1 MAVCTGGHSYRT
13 AHDHLASPQHL
24 RRNAASRGTD
34 GPRSC
39 RYASAVTIE
48 IRRASVVDWL
58 AVWPIWQ
65 AIVSAQETYMFDPFT
80 PAEQAQLMWFPDPP
94 AETWV
99 AVHEDR
105 SVVGTYLLKPNGPG
119 PGSHLA
125 NAGFMVAPA
134 ARGGG
139 IGRRLAEHCLAR
151 ARECNYLGMQFN
163 AVVATN
169 EGAIRL
175 WQSLGF
181 AIVGTVPQAYRHRT
195 AGLVDV
201 HVMYRAL

>member
-1 MAVCTGGHSYRT
+1 V
-13 AHDHLASPQHL
+13 
-24 RRNAASRGTD
+24 N
-34 GPRSC
+34 
-39 RYASAVTIE
+39 IE
-48 IRRASVVDWL
+48 IRRASVMDWP

-65 AIVSAQETYMFDPFT
+65 AIVAAQETYMFDPFT
-80 PAEQAQLMWFPDPP
+80 PPEQAQHLWFPDPP

-99 AVHEDR
+99 ATDEEGAIVA
-105 SVVGTYLLKPNGPG
+105 TYLLKPNGSG
-119 PGSHLA
+119 PGSHVA

-139 IGRRLAEHCLAR
+139 IGRQLAEHCLAR
-151 ARECNYLGMQFN
+151 ARDAGYHAMQFN
-163 AVVATN
+163 AVVVTN

-195 AGLVDV
+195 AGAVDI
-201 HVMYRAL
+201 HIMYRTL